1 MIMIKAKDLERES
14 LTRYGIVNLSSFEQ
28 LENGYTRLTAFN
40 LLSQEQREFLI
51 KPYHQD
57 HIIVTDLD
65 AGKLFQLTGKGTTP
79 RDVVNVITG
88 AMGGTA
94 LETTIESIEDLLD
107 SYGLDYSENEYK
119 FGLWI
124 YVSDKIEI
132 SISTAGTVRIQF
144 SMSFDLDVAQELI
157 KLAHSINNK
166 FYGEA

>member
-1 MIMIKAKDLERES
+1 MITAKVLERES
-14 LTRYGIVNLSSFEQ
+14 LIRYGIVNLSSFEQ

-40 LLSQEQREFLI
+40 LLSQEQHKFLI

-57 HIIVTDLD
+57 HVTVTDLD
-65 AGKLFQLTGKGTTP
+65 AGKLFQLTGKEAIP
-79 RDVVNVITG
+79 INVINTITG

-94 LETTIESIEDLLD
+94 LETTTEAIECLLD
-107 SYGLDYSENEYK
+107 SYGLDYTEKEHK

-132 SISTAGTVRIQF
+132 SISTAGTVMIQF
-144 SMSFDLDVAQELI
+144 SMSFDLDASQELI
-157 KLAHSINNK
+157 KLVKSVNEK